1 MRTESKSRRVR
12 RMFSSI
18 AGRYDIAN
26 TVLSLG
32 RDAGWRR
39 FAVRVAEL
47 CEDNIA
53 LDVATGTGELA
64 FELARRMDRGSVVG
78 VDFSAEMLSI
88 ARQKAEQRGAKNVHF
103 ALCDA
108 LNLCFRDGC
117 FDAALVAFGLRN
129 FASAERALREL
140 VRVVKRGGR
149 VVVLEFTLP
158 PNRLLRWLYS
168 LYFFHVLP
176 FLGGLITGKRDAYAY
191 LPASV
196 AEFPPPEEIRELMQR
211 AGLENVRYHLLTLGT
226 VAVYVGQR
234 K

>member
-1 MRTESKSRRVR
+1 
-12 RMFSSI
+12 MFSAI
-18 AGRYDIAN
+18 ARRYDLAN

-39 FAVRVAEL
+39 FAARVAEL
-47 CEDNIA
+47 SDGSVA

-64 FELARRMDRGSVVG
+64 FELARRVGRGSVIG
-78 VDFSAEMLSI
+78 VDFNAEMLSI
-88 ARQKAEQRGAKNVHF
+88 ARQKAGQRDAENVHF

-108 LNLCFRDGC
+108 LNLCFRDES
-117 FDAALVAFGLRN
+117 FDAVLVAFGLRN
-129 FASAERALREL
+129 FAGMRRALREL
-140 VRVVKRGGR
+140 ARVTRRGGR

-158 PNRLLRWLYS
+158 PNRFLRWLYS

-196 AEFPPPEEIRELMQR
+196 AEFPPPEEICRLMKK